1 MTLPYSFLCFAG
13 GYCPHNNISRVL
25 AKLQFAAPNVLASDG
40 DLCYTIQTIP
50 VLEEI
55 MTKLLLR
62 LFVKGHKTP
71 DRPEVRSRVGMLS
84 GAVGIVCNALLC
96 VLKLIVGAVSGSVS
110 ITADAMNNLSD
121 AASSIVTL
129 AGFRLA
135 QQPADEDHPY
145 GHARYE
151 YLSGLAVAGMI
162 LVIGFEL
169 GKTSVEK
176 ILNPTDVLFSVPV
189 CIVLVGSILV
199 KLWLFLF
206 NRYLGKMVNSQALL
220 ATAADSRNDTISTL
234 AVLAALIVGTVFHL
248 RIDGIMGLAV
258 AAFILYSGVNMAK
271 ETISPL
277 LGENASPQLRQQIV
291 ELVNACP
298 EVLGY
303 HDLMVH
309 DYGPGQ
315 RFASMH
321 VEMDQQAD
329 PLVCHELIDNLERA
343 CLRSYNV
350 HLVLHYDPVVTGDAQ
365 LDRMR
370 TVVLELLQQ
379 QDARITIHDF
389 RMVQGKG
396 HTNLIFDMALPADL
410 MGKHKSIKAKLDAD
424 LQNLN
429 EGTYYTVVTFD
440 LATFN

>member
-1 MTLPYSFLCFAG
+1 
-13 GYCPHNNISRVL
+13 
-25 AKLQFAAPNVLASDG
+25 
-40 DLCYTIQTIP
+40 
-50 VLEEI
+50 
-55 MTKLLLR
+55 
-62 LFVKGHKTP
+62 
-71 DRPEVRSRVGMLS
+71 
-84 GAVGIVCNALLC
+84 
-96 VLKLIVGAVSGSVS
+96 
-110 ITADAMNNLSD
+110 
-121 AASSIVTL
+121 
-129 AGFRLA
+129 
-135 QQPADEDHPY
+135 
-145 GHARYE
+145 
-151 YLSGLAVAGMI
+151 
-162 LVIGFEL
+162 
-169 GKTSVEK
+169 
-176 ILNPTDVLFSVPV
+176 
-189 CIVLVGSILV
+189 
-199 KLWLFLF
+199 
-206 NRYLGKMVNSQALL
+206 MVNSQALL
-220 ATAADSRNDTISTL
+220 ATAADSRNDTVSTL
-234 AVLAALIVGTVFHL
+234 AVLAAGIVGTVFHL

-410 MGKHKSIKAKLDAD
+410 MGKHKAIKAKLDAD

>member
-1 MTLPYSFLCFAG
+1 
-13 GYCPHNNISRVL
+13 
-25 AKLQFAAPNVLASDG
+25 
-40 DLCYTIQTIP
+40 
-50 VLEEI
+50 

-96 VLKLIVGAVSGSVS
+96 VLKLIVGVLSGSVA

-129 AGFRLA
+129 VGFRLA

-220 ATAADSRNDTISTL
+220 ATAADSRNDTVSTL
-234 AVLAALIVGTVFHL
+234 AVLAAGIVGTVFHL

-343 CLRSYNV
+343 CLRSHNV

-410 MGKHKSIKAKLDAD
+410 MGKHKAIKAKLDAD